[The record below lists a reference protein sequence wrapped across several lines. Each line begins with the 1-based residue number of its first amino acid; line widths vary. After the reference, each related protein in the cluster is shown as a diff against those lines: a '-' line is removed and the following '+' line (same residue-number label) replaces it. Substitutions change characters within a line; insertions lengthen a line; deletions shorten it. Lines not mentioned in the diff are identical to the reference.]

1 MSYPSTIDRLPAELR
16 ELIASRRAAGRHID
30 EILAELA
37 AAGAPK
43 VSRAALGRYTQSL
56 DANRVRVEP
65 LARMLAA
72 LRREAAPGRERE
84 LAAGHLAAI
93 LTEAPALSKR
103 ELVLVAL
110 VALLCTTAAG

>member
-72 LRREAAPGRERE
+72 LRREGE